1 MILCIRYYFR
11 ISKTPNKRARNNSK
25 YPTVVPLVF
34 VVTVVVFVG
43 TSLTKFLKFL
53 VCGGMIG
60 PLTDLGD
67 CKCNTSLPNEIG
79 FATFWRIS
87 SQLFQTF
94 SNRDKDFIR

>member
-11 ISKTPNKRARNNSK
+11 MRKTPNKRPRNNSK
-25 YPTVVPLVF
+25 NPTVVPLVF
-34 VVTVVVFVG
+34 VVTVVVLFVG

-53 VCGGMIG
+53 ACSGMIG

-79 FATFWRIS
+79 FATFIGV
-87 SQLFQTF
+87 
-94 SNRDKDFIR
+94 